1 MNVLGM
7 QDAFTAAG
15 EGKVKMAVIHDDISF
30 ILPSVDGDSFFIYWE
45 LLLLGWGNT
54 EFKLLDIHVAFSWWV
69 FLLLS
74 SGMG

>member
-45 LLLLGWGNT
+45 LLLLDWGNT
-54 EFKLLDIHVAFSWWV
+54 EFKLLDIHIAFS
-69 FLLLS
+69 
-74 SGMG
+74 